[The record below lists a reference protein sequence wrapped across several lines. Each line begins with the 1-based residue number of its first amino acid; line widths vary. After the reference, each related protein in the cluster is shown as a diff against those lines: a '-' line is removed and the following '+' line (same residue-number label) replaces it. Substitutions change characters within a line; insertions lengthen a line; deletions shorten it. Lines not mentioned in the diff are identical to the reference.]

1 MKNPDQKTSA
11 ALITDSTQQNDSDL
25 ETLQKL
31 LVGIDREQ
39 AEDVFARVQ
48 QLDRR
53 SDDIHEA
60 LVDAISKLNND
71 EQTKVMEHLSSV
83 AASSLKT
90 SIRNDPDN
98 VTEIVYPIML
108 PAIRQAVADSMRSA
122 LERIDNMFTSKLSP
136 QSIKW
141 RIEAKRC
148 GVSYAEVLL
157 RNTMHYGVEQA
168 FLIDRKSGLLMQHVS
183 TLGSS
188 KKDEDA
194 VSAMF
199 LAIERFVKDSF
210 SEDDDA
216 LQRVTIGERLVYL
229 AHGPH
234 ALLACVVKGSPPSDF
249 LTNVQSTLET
259 IHAKEPETLK
269 NFSGDRDSLASINP
283 IMSELLDLDFEQKEE
298 ESEDF
303 NDKALI
309 GMQVL
314 LTAGLLL
321 LAYMWF
327 QSMQEKRVNQYK
339 QELNTN
345 KHIQVFHAEKREGI
359 WELKGII
366 DPSGPTPPDIT
377 HSAFVNERKVALQ
390 LTPVRFLDAN
400 RADEADS
407 N

>member
-11 ALITDSTQQNDSDL
+11 ALITDSRQQNDSDL

-39 AEDVFARVQ
+39 AQDVFARVQ

-60 LVDAISKLNND
+60 LVDAVSKLNSD
-71 EQTKVMEHLSSV
+71 EQSKLMEHLSSV

-122 LERIDNMFTSKLSP
+122 LERIDNMFKSKLSP

-141 RIEAKRC
+141 RIEAQRS

-168 FLIDRKSGLLMQHVS
+168 FLIDKKSGLLMQHVS
-183 TLGSS
+183 ALSGSQ
-188 KKDEDA
+188 KDEDA

-234 ALLACVVKGSPPSDF
+234 ALLACVVKGTPPADF
-249 LTNVQSTLET
+249 LANVQSTLET
-259 IHAKEPETLK
+259 IHAAEPDTLK
-269 NFSGDRDSLASINP
+269 EFSGDRDTLASINP
-283 IMSELLDLDFEQKEE
+283 VMSELLELDFDEKEE
-298 ESEDF
+298 ASEGF
-303 NDKALI
+303 SDKATI
-309 GMQVL
+309 GMQL
-314 LTAGLLL
+314 AAIAGLLL
-321 LAYMWF
+321 LSYLWF
-327 QSMQEKRVNQYK
+327 QGMQGKRVDQYMH
-339 QELNTN
+339 ELNSN
-345 KHIQVFHAEKREGI
+345 QHIQVFNAEKRGGI

-366 DPSGPTPPDIT
+366 DPSGATPAGIA
-377 HSAFVNERKVALQ
+377 HSAFVNEPKVVLQ
-390 LTPVRFLDAN
+390 LTPVRFLNAGT
-400 RADEADS
+400 ADVADS

>member
-122 LERIDNMFTSKLSP
+122 LERIDSMFTSKLSP

-141 RIEAKRC
+141 RIEAKRS

-234 ALLACVVKGSPPSDF
+234 ALLACC
-249 LTNVQSTLET
+249 QRHST
-259 IHAKEPETLK
+259 
-269 NFSGDRDSLASINP
+269 
-283 IMSELLDLDFEQKEE
+283 
-298 ESEDF
+298 
-303 NDKALI
+303 
-309 GMQVL
+309 
-314 LTAGLLL
+314 
-321 LAYMWF
+321 
-327 QSMQEKRVNQYK
+327 
-339 QELNTN
+339 
-345 KHIQVFHAEKREGI
+345 
-359 WELKGII
+359 
-366 DPSGPTPPDIT
+366 
-377 HSAFVNERKVALQ
+377 
-390 LTPVRFLDAN
+390 VRF
-400 RADEADS
+400 S
-407 N
+407 Y